1 MSERASGLV
10 AWLRE
15 EEGQGLSEYVVILGF
30 VMVACVLA
38 LTALGLLM
46 PVLFNTV
53 TAAFP

>member
-1 MSERASGLV
+1 MSDWASGL
-10 AWLRE
+10 AARLRK
-15 EEGQGLSEYVVILGF
+15 EEGQGLTEYVAILGF
-30 VMVACVLA
+30 VMVACVLT